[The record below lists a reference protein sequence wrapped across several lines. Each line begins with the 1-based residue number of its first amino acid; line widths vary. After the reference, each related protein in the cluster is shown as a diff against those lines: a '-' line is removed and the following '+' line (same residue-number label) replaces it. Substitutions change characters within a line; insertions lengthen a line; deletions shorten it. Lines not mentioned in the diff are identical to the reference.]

1 MLNDRQ
7 ASELISRSMHGPLTE
22 EQQRQV
28 DEYLEE
34 HGEAR
39 EFAHV
44 SRLIQDSLSDVA
56 VLAEAGDESVA
67 PGLSRDAK
75 ARLSES
81 VADALEQQ
89 KTAIPAREGEAGEN
103 AGFRDT
109 ALLGQHQQSST
120 ERRQISRFTLLRK
133 IGEGG
138 LGTVWLARDE
148 KLKRTVAIKEMSA
161 QAAESPIAWQRFHR
175 EAEVTGL
182 LEHPNVVPLY
192 QFGSDPRTGF
202 PFCVMR
208 FVGKH
213 TLADAIIEYHERRL
227 AGDDDRMELHRLLT
241 SFLGVCQAIAYAH
254 SRGVIHRDLKPEN
267 IALDSFGQV
276 VVLDWGLAKLSRE
289 GELGT
294 QLTLSSSLSD
304 SALTQTM
311 AGEVIGTPL
320 YMSPEQAAGELD
332 QIDERTDVYGLG
344 AILFAILTG
353 SAPHEDSGA
362 SDDGNVQVRE
372 MLKAIAAADTPS
384 ARALNPEVS
393 STLDAICRKAMSKK
407 RFARHRSAQELAEDI
422 ERWMAGEQERRRD
435 YDSLRLE
442 GRELKTG
449 FTSAIRSL
457 GTNARFMSRLPPI
470 QGLIDA
476 RSGQKTDEEAVWRT
490 RLSTIF
496 EGLLYAN
503 ADYAAVSYCRVEE
516 SSFREIVRV
525 ERHSTDSANI
535 RSVPLS
541 RLAEGE
547 ASDFIQSVIRQQP
560 EEVFVALC
568 PVEDARM
575 AMLDGS
581 YCVVAGVPV
590 YDERTEEPFGVV
602 MVERSLAG
610 IFGSIL
616 QGRVRSAR
624 QMFLLDPSGQILLHH
639 VTGHGVSAPTET
651 DDISS
656 QLPDNETLQRELT
669 RRGEFVDS
677 TDRLLYATPLET
689 MPGDSGLTLL
699 LSLRKPAARAEW

>member
-22 EQQRQV
+22 EQQRQM

-39 EFAHV
+39 EFARV

-56 VLAEAGDESVA
+56 VLTEAGDESVA

-75 ARLSES
+75 SRLSQS
-81 VADALEQQ
+81 VADALANQ
-89 KTAIPAREGEAGEN
+89 KTVTPTTSANEKSADDIETTLP
-103 AGFRDT
+103 
-109 ALLGQHQQSST
+109 GQGQQSST

-161 QAAESPIAWQRFHR
+161 AAAESPIAWQRFHR
-175 EAEVTGL
+175 EAEITGL

-192 QFGSDPRTGF
+192 QFGSDPKTGY

-227 AGDDDRMELHRLLT
+227 VGDDDRMELHRLLR

-276 VVLDWGLAKLSRE
+276 IVLDWGLAKLSRE

-294 QLTLSSSLSD
+294 HLTLGSSLSD

-320 YMSPEQAAGELD
+320 YMSPEQASGELD

-353 SAPHEDSGA
+353 AAPHEDSGN
-362 SDDGNVQVRE
+362 SDGGNVQVRE
-372 MLKAIAAADTPS
+372 MLNAIAAADTPS
-384 ARALNPEVS
+384 ARAVNPEVS

-407 RFARHRSAQELAEDI
+407 RFARQRSARELADDI

-470 QGLIDA
+470 QGIIDA
-476 RSGQKTDEEAVWRT
+476 RSGQDTDEESVWRP

-525 ERHSTDSANI
+525 ERHSTDSSNI

-547 ASDFIQSVIRQQP
+547 ATELQQSVIRQQP

-568 PVEDARM
+568 PIEDARVVM
-575 AMLDGS
+575 SEGS

-590 YDERTEEPFGVV
+590 YDERTEEPFGIV
-602 MVERSLAG
+602 MIERSLAG
-610 IFGSIL
+610 IFASIL

-624 QMFLLDPSGQILLHH
+624 QMFLLDPDGQVLLHH
-639 VTGHGVSAPTET
+639 ITGQGVSAPAEPASV
-651 DDISS
+651 DH
-656 QLPDNETLQRELT
+656 LPDNETLQQELT

-689 MPGDSGLTLL
+689 MPGDAGLTLL
-699 LSLRKPAARAEW
+699 LSLRKPVSRSEW

>member
-39 EFAHV
+39 EFARV

-56 VLAEAGDESVA
+56 VLAEAGDETVA

-75 ARLSES
+75 SRLSQS
-81 VADALEQQ
+81 VADALSQQ
-89 KTAIPAREGEAGEN
+89 KTATPDRSEATDN
-103 AGFRDT
+103 AGVSDM
-109 ALLGQHQQSST
+109 ALLGQQQSST

-161 QAAESPIAWQRFHR
+161 QAAESPLAWQRFHR

-192 QFGSDPRTGF
+192 QFGSDPKTGF

-213 TLADAIIEYHERRL
+213 TLADAIIEHHERRL

-276 VVLDWGLAKLSRE
+276 IVLDWGLAKLSRE

-294 QLTLSSSLSD
+294 QLTLSSTLSD

-320 YMSPEQAAGELD
+320 YMSPEQAAGDLD
-332 QIDERTDVYGLG
+332 KIDERTDVYGLG

-362 SDDGNVQVRE
+362 SGDGNVQVRE

-384 ARALNPEVS
+384 ARALNPGVS

-407 RFARHRSAQELAEDI
+407 RFARHRSAQELADDI

-476 RSGQKTDEEAVWRT
+476 RSGQDTDDESVWRS
-490 RLSTIF
+490 RLATIF

-503 ADYAAVSYCRVEE
+503 ADYAAVSYCGVEQ
-516 SSFREIVRV
+516 SSFREIVRA
-525 ERHSTDSANI
+525 ERHSTDSSNI

-541 RLAEGE
+541 RLADGE
-547 ASDFIQSVIRQQP
+547 TSDFIQSVIRQQP

-575 AMLDGS
+575 AMSDGS

-602 MVERSLAG
+602 MIERSLAG

-624 QMFLLDPSGQILLHH
+624 QMFLLDADGQVLLHH
-639 VTGHGVSAPTET
+639 ITGQGIATPSET
-651 DDISS
+651 ATTDH
-656 QLPDNETLQRELT
+656 LPDNETLQKELT

-677 TDRLLYATPLET
+677 TDRQLYATPLET
-689 MPGDSGLTLL
+689 MPGDAGLTLL
-699 LSLRKPAARAEW
+699 LSLRKAAARPDW